1 MFNILHI
8 IQIIS
13 STLVLYGSGVSALAL
28 VLGLSLVRASLEP
41 QARATPPERAP
52 AQAPA
57 TAKPAKAVVR
67 FEMLP
72 TNHMLVRARIN
83 DKGPYLLVFDLGA
96 PITLLGNTVSE
107 AAGVVKPSSP
117 RSFLFAMRGEA
128 TVDKLQVGDLTV
140 AKLPVLVFDHP
151 VLKAL
156 GKMTGRP
163 IDGIMGFTFFA
174 RYKTTIDYQAREM
187 TFEPV
192 DYAMRDLLKEL
203 PDRLLGPKVARRR
216 VLAPSAMLGLRLS
229 KPIDGMN
236 PPGVP
241 IAEVYKD
248 SPADRAGLR
257 SGDVLISL
265 DGRWTTSITDVFA
278 AAGDVKPD
286 RDAPVVIVRD
296 GVEKMVTIRP
306 ADGA

>member
-1 MFNILHI
+1 MMKSIR
-8 IQIIS
+8 
-13 STLVLYGSGVSALAL
+13 STFVPCGSGTGTIAL
-28 VLGLSLVRASLEP
+28 VLGLSLAAAGQE
-41 QARATPPERAP
+41 ARAP
-52 AQAPA
+52 AKTTERPSS
-57 TAKPAKAVVR
+57 TPRPAKVIVP

-72 TNHMLVRARIN
+72 TNHMLVQARIN

-96 PITLLGNTVSE
+96 PITLLGNAVSE
-107 AAGVVKPSSP
+107 TSGVVKASAP

-128 TVDKLQVGDLTV
+128 TVEKLQIGNLTV

-156 GKMTGRP
+156 GKMTGRQ

-174 RYKTTIDYQAREM
+174 RYKTTIDYQAHQM

-203 PDRLLGPKVARRR
+203 PDRLLGPKAVRRR
-216 VLAPSAMLGLRLS
+216 VVAPSALLGLRVG
-229 KPIDGMN
+229 KPLGGVDS
-236 PPGVP
+236 PGVP

-248 SPADRAGLR
+248 SPADRAGLKA
-257 SGDVLISL
+257 GDVLVSL
-265 DGRWTTSITDVFA
+265 DGRWTTSITDVFDA
-278 AAGDVKPD
+278 SRDVKPGQD
-286 RDAPVVIVRD
+286 TAVVILRD
-296 GVEKMVTIRP
+296 GVEKTLTIRP